1 MAPYDSATEGET
13 GRRPAAAELF
23 AGVGGFHLA
32 LDRAG
37 FDVVW
42 SNQWEPATKAQHAFD
57 CYERMSEAGD
67 FQGTVESELDDI
79 RTPCWVSSS
88 TTPTIEDIAV
98 VLDALEAQRSG
109 PKRPVFPVV
118 PDVDLLVG
126 GFPCQDYSVAK
137 TLRQSHGLVGKK
149 GVLWWEI
156 HRLLRLKLEAGRRS
170 VTCSSRTW
178 TASSSRRRASEAVTL
193 R

>member
-1 MAPYDSATEGET
+1 MTTYDPVTGGET
-13 GRRPAAAELF
+13 GRRPTVAELF

-57 CYERMSEAGD
+57 CYERHVANGD
-67 FQGTVESELDDI
+67 FQTYGRGIAWTCHADGDLGLAGHI
-79 RTPCWVSSS
+79 TPS
-88 TTPTIEDIAV
+88 TTTSPS
-98 VLDALEAQRSG
+98 VLDQLEAERRRDS
-109 PKRPVFPVV
+109 KRRRCSRPV

-137 TLRQSHGLVGKK
+137 TLRQAHGLVGKK

-156 HRLLRLKLEAGRRS
+156 HRLLRLKLRATVDPS
-170 VTCSSRTW
+170 STSSSRTS
-178 TASSSRRRASEAVTL
+178 TA
-193 R
+193 

>member
-1 MAPYDSATEGET
+1 MTGGET
-13 GRRPAAAELF
+13 GRRPTAAELF

-57 CYERMSEAGD
+57 CYERHVDNGD
-67 FQGTVESELDDI
+67 FQTYGRGAARHRDAGRPTS
-79 RTPCWVSSS
+79 VS
-88 TTPTIEDIAV
+88 TGHVAVNEDIAK
-98 VLDALEAQRSG
+98 VLDQYEAELRRS
-109 PKRPVFPVV
+109 KRRAVFQTV

-137 TLRQSHGLVGKK
+137 TL
-149 GVLWWEI
+149 
-156 HRLLRLKLEAGRRS
+156 ARR
-170 VTCSSRTW
+170 TGSS
-178 TASSSRRRASEAVTL
+178 ARRACCGGRSTGSFG
-193 R
+193 